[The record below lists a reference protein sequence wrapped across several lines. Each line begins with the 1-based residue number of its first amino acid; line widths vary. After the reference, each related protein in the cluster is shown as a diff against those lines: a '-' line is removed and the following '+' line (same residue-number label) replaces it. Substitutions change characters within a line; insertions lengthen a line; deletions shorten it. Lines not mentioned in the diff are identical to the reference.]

1 MKIQSKLIAILA
13 LVSLSQVCLAAEP
26 AEKTP
31 EMKMDQPM
39 KMGQPM
45 AKMDES
51 KMMEH
56 LKMRQ
61 DQILKMH
68 DLSNKILA
76 ETDYNLFMQKQIIK
90 SVKTN
95 QYKPGKW
102 SVSIVPEYQL
112 IIIDKKTRKGTYAKL
127 TDDIFHFLSDEFLNY
142 RLEWAENHRVN
153 ISVQAIDYLKAI
165 KESKS
170 VESATKEAMIHRD
183 KLKGVTENSNPI
195 ILTFTLNDR
204 IRIN

>member
-31 EMKMDQPM
+31 EMKM
-39 KMGQPM
+39 GQPM

-61 DQILKMH
+61 DQMLKMH

-76 ETDYNLFMQKQIIK
+76 ETDPKKKQALKDEQLELIKAEHMQMMSMHHPKMMNMNK
-90 SVKTN
+90 
-95 QYKPGKW
+95 
-102 SVSIVPEYQL
+102 
-112 IIIDKKTRKGTYAKL
+112 
-127 TDDIFHFLSDEFLNY
+127 
-142 RLEWAENHRVN
+142 
-153 ISVQAIDYLKAI
+153 
-165 KESKS
+165 
-170 VESATKEAMIHRD
+170 
-183 KLKGVTENSNPI
+183 
-195 ILTFTLNDR
+195 
-204 IRIN
+204 